1 MQVQGQIAGQ
11 NKVNEVDLLYNTVGV
26 KSTMTS
32 KVIKSH
38 FYSSRFTDEN
48 PNMEWDNESV
58 KLLWGLKWTQGE
70 KGHFEISI
78 TKILMPIFNQAQWFF
93 HRFQF
98 ILIIV
103 MRWLTFHHYLSASC
117 PCVDQKYLLLKSA

>member
-58 KLLWGLKWTQGE
+58 KLLWGLNELKE
-70 KGHFEISI
+70 RKDVLKF
-78 TKILMPIFNQAQWFF
+78 
-93 HRFQF
+93 
-98 ILIIV
+98 
-103 MRWLTFHHYLSASC
+103 LSL
-117 PCVDQKYLLLKSA
+117 KY